1 MWCGDVRSRC
11 PSCAHPPP
19 MQDLALRRPHR
30 KTRHAEPLRLLRAT
44 PPLEPKDH
52 RRGTGHS
59 RALGK
64 RTVPILPPEGSP
76 AVMGDPSIW
85 WCAGS
90 RMHVS
95 RTRCFRCGGITRSPA
110 NSTLTTVEADLVHR
124 RHAIIETVFADLID
138 GPLAHMPSGSF
149 GANSAW
155 VLCAA
160 IAHNLLC
167 ANGILAGERYG
178 RAREATLRRRIVC
191 WSRRSPGRRSV
202 DRAHEHGP

>member
-1 MWCGDVRSRC
+1 
-11 PSCAHPPP
+11 
-19 MQDLALRRPHR
+19 
-30 KTRHAEPLRLLRAT
+30 
-44 PPLEPKDH
+44 
-52 RRGTGHS
+52 
-59 RALGK
+59 
-64 RTVPILPPEGSP
+64 
-76 AVMGDPSIW
+76 
-85 WCAGS
+85 
-90 RMHVS
+90 MHVS

-160 IAHNLLC
+160 ITHNLLC
-167 ANGILAGERYG
+167 ANGILAGGRYG
-178 RAREATLRRRIVC
+178 RARGATLRRRIVC

-202 DRAHEHGP
+202 DRAHEHGPEIEQVLLGRPGGRKASTSDREQYRSRPPFPTAVGPVKLHFSPSCSVCLSGRALRIYLRR